1 MGVCFSSG
9 SGPHYSGK
17 SSTFPHPF
25 YIHQFK
31 FSHDGFGSV
40 SGSASDDSKN
50 VAPKRVS
57 FLRLEVEAWTTK
69 YLFIIFFVVFVFV
82 PFLFLFLHLMA
93 RFWNGQ
99 TWRCSISRSWN
110 LPQTISGLT
119 QWSVKVVLS
128 EFRRDGWMRTPSL
141 LPKQVLE
148 WSLP

>member
-50 VAPKRVS
+50 VAPKRELKSATNNFRPDTVS
-57 FLRLEVEAWTTK
+57 ELNFLGRLSHPNLVKLLGYCWEDDDFFLVHEFTPMGSLENH
-69 YLFIIFFVVFVFV
+69 LFDKNPNFEPLPWDTRLNIAIGASRGLA
-82 PFLFLFLHLMA
+82 FLQ
-93 RFWNGQ
+93 RFQ
-99 TWRCSISRSWN
+99 
-110 LPQTISGLT
+110 GL
-119 QWSVKVVLS
+119 K
-128 EFRRDGWMRTPSL
+128 
-141 LPKQVLE
+141 
-148 WSLP
+148 